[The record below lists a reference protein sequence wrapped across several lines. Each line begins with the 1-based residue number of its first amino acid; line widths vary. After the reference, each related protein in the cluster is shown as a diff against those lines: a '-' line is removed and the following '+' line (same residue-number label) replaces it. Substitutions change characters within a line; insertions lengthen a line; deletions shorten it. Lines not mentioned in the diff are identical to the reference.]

1 MASQYSN
8 KVLDVI
14 SDYPQ
19 VSLLKGRFR
28 GIVYIVSSQYSNE
41 VKRLAEI
48 KPIVPDTGNAETGKK
63 EISYLPLFNLN

>member
-14 SDYPQ
+14 SDYPK

-28 GIVYIVSSQYSNE
+28 GIVYIVSSQYSNK
-41 VKRLAEI
+41 VLDVISDYPKVSLLKGRFRG
-48 KPIVPDTGNAETGKK
+48 IVY
-63 EISYLPLFNLN
+63 I

>member
-14 SDYPQ
+14 SDYPK

-41 VKRLAEI
+41 VKRSENI
-48 KPIVPDTGNAETGKK
+48 G
-63 EISYLPLFNLN
+63 

>member
-8 KVLDVI
+8 KVLEVI

-41 VKRLAEI
+41 VKRSENI
-48 KPIVPDTGNAETGKK
+48 G
-63 EISYLPLFNLN
+63 